1 MTSIRFQP
9 YHKSK
14 KTVCDTD
21 GTSAICDPDSIEE
34 IDSAYLSEILR
45 CYHAQPDIEV
55 LDFTTE
61 TVKPGLH
68 SSFGGGIL
76 RYRLKC
82 KRSDIE
88 EYETS
93 LILKSGVSSDALL
106 KAIQSF
112 DSRMGYPKRAADLLR
127 VHWDELCIGLHSIN
141 EINSYRT
148 FIPELP
154 IGSPAVYHTVLDEE
168 SERFWIFMEDIT
180 GYPLPDKWDDISAWD
195 DDLVKSVLS
204 DMARMHSMYW
214 NELQTLSRY
223 PWLNRFSAGWAR
235 STLPFWKES
244 VRSGLETHSG
254 FFERSHARMLSAA
267 VENLVDICS
276 RLDGAVRT
284 LVHRDFKPLNL
295 GFKQRASEG
304 SQGSQGSEWK
314 VILYDWGEVS
324 VDVPQFDL
332 FYFINSL
339 VDPERELDRANA
351 LIDFYL
357 DSLPEQ
363 IRSTLAKEDFIE
375 IYKLSVLQYLVT
387 RELAACSVADE
398 AKDAW
403 MFRFLRRNLKWAEL
417 AADNYL

>member
-1 MTSIRFQP
+1 MR
-9 YHKSK
+9 
-14 KTVCDTD
+14 DTD
-21 GTSAICDPDSIEE
+21 GTRAICDPDSIDN

-45 CYHAQPDIEV
+45 RFHAQPDIEV
-55 LDFTTE
+55 LDFAKE
-61 TVKPGLH
+61 TLKPGLS
-68 SSFGGGIL
+68 SSFAGGIL
-76 RYRLKC
+76 RYTMTCR
-82 KRSDIE
+82 RNDTE
-88 EYETS
+88 RYEKS
-93 LILKSGVSSDALL
+93 LVLKSSAGSETRLEAFER
-106 KAIQSF
+106 F
-112 DSRMGYPKRAADLLR
+112 DSRIGYPKRVIDLLR
-127 VHWDELCIGLHSIN
+127 VHWDELYFGLANTN
-141 EINSYRT
+141 EISSYRT

-168 SERFWIFMEDIT
+168 SERFWIFMEDLT
-180 GYPLPDKWDDISAWD
+180 GYHLADKGDDLSAWK
-195 DDLVKSVLS
+195 DDLVKSVLR

-214 NELQTLSRY
+214 NDLRALFRY
-223 PWLNRFSAGWAR
+223 PWLKRYSAEWAR

-244 VRSGLETHSG
+244 VRSGLETHPG
-254 FFERSHARMLSAA
+254 HFERNHVRMLSAS

-276 RLDGAVRT
+276 RLDGAVHT
-284 LVHRDFKPLNL
+284 LVHRDFKPRNL
-295 GFKQRASEG
+295 CFKQQGSEG
-304 SQGSQGSEWK
+304 SQGSQDSEWK

-339 VDPERELDRANA
+339 VDPEIEFDRAKT

-363 IRSTLAKEDFIE
+363 IRSTLAKEEFME
-375 IYKLSVLQYLVT
+375 IYKLSVLRYLVT
-387 RELAACSVADE
+387 RELAACSFADE